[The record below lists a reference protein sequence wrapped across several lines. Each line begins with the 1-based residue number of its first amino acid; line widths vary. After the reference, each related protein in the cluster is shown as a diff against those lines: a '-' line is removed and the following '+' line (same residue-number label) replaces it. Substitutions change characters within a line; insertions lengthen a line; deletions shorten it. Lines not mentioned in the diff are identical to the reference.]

1 MKKCLQSLDFL
12 QYRALSYPVKSG
24 LWRKQHAKS
33 GLFYRRVGFWRNNDQ
48 DQRFHELWASKTQ
61 KPNSVLNSR
70 LCIQSHDNHNYATV
84 PILISRSTKAH
95 GWWPQVNNSCPM
107 HYWIKWFWIAK
118 SGVFWPPP
126 PRVQGQSLQS
136 AVLGQNRVLS
146 LAFLKPPLG
155 SRVNLC
161 RVRFGAKIGCK
172 VWSFFQTPPRVQ
184 GHSLQSAVWDL
195 FSQNCLEFTPML

>member
-12 QYRALSYPVKSG
+12 QYRALSYPVKAG

-70 LCIQSHDNHNYATV
+70 LCIQSHYNHNYATV
-84 PILISRSTKAH
+84 PILISRSTKA
-95 GWWPQVNNSCPM
+95 QVNNSCPM

-118 SGVFWPPP
+118 SDVFCPPP
-126 PRVQGQSLQS
+126 SI
-136 AVLGQNRVLS
+136 
-146 LAFLKPPLG
+146 G

-161 RVRFGAKIGCK
+161 RVRFWTKIGCK
-172 VWSFFQTPPRVQ
+172 VW
-184 GHSLQSAVWDL
+184 L
-195 FSQNCLEFTPML
+195 F

>member
-1 MKKCLQSLDFL
+1 MAKKLKFFAPAAGYTV
-12 QYRALSYPVKSG
+12 YRNNYIIIKPRGQVWISAKSGFGEKMLVKSGLFTISCPVKSG

-118 SGVFWPPP
+118 SGVF
-126 PRVQGQSLQS
+126 
-136 AVLGQNRVLS
+136 
-146 LAFLKPPLG
+146 
-155 SRVNLC
+155 
-161 RVRFGAKIGCK
+161 
-172 VWSFFQTPPRVQ
+172 
-184 GHSLQSAVWDL
+184 
-195 FSQNCLEFTPML
+195 